1 MLGTDELKC
10 CRLFDDLND
19 RELEEVAKLGVVE
32 KRSAGSRIIVEGTN
46 AGALYLLKEGRVAV
60 RMSSRD
66 GHEVLVDELGPGNVF
81 GWSAV
86 LDDQMFKAAIWAVE
100 DSTMIVLDGGRLRR
114 LFDANNHI
122 GYRVVRLI
130 AGITASRLERLRSRL
145 VDQPFSKQYLVPPRS
160 SGVISTSEK
169 SEMRSMPCPECSTT
183 NRSFSVLNETQQYR
197 CKNCGMVYYSPV
209 GCETGP
215 AVPSGDKGPDTGTR
229 LGDNWSASTPHSQ

>member
-19 RELEEVAKLGVVE
+19 RELEEVAKLGVIE
-32 KRSAGSRIIVEGTN
+32 KRGAGSRIIAEGTN
-46 AGALYLLKEGRVAV
+46 AGALYMLKEGRVAV

-66 GHEVLVDELGPGNVF
+66 GHEVLVDELGSGNVF

-100 DSTMIVLDGGRLRR
+100 DSTMIVLDGDKLRR

-130 AGITASRLERLRSRL
+130 AGITASRLEKLRSRL
-145 VDQPFSKQYLVPPRS
+145 VDQPFSKQYLVPARAG
-160 SGVISTSEK
+160 GVVSTSEK
-169 SEMRSMPCPECSTT
+169 SEMRSMPCPECSTA
-183 NRSFSVLNETQQYR
+183 NRPFSVLNETEQYR
-197 CKNCGMVYYSPV
+197 CKNCGMVWYSPV

-215 AVPSGDKGPDTGTR
+215 AVPSVDKGSEAGSR
-229 LGDNWSASTPHSQ
+229 LGDNWSASTPDSQ